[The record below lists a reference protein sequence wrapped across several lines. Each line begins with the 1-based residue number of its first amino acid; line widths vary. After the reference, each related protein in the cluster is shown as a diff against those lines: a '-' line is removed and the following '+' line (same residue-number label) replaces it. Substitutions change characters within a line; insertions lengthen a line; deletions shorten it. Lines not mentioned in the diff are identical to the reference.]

1 MADEDKT
8 PRKATRTPDEL
19 TDLRRWAIKVFIIL
33 SIFVVVIDALGR
45 LFRDPTFRVDAVTF
59 GFVGGVLLALLGL
72 EGINR
77 ALGSGK

>member
-33 SIFVVVIDALGR
+33 SVFVVVIDALGR
-45 LFRDPTFRVDAVTF
+45 LFRDPSFRVDAVAF

-77 ALGSGK
+77 ALGSK